1 MAYDLLL
8 SPLRL
13 GHHEL
18 RNRIVLS
25 AHVTNLATSER
36 TASGRHVAYYR
47 ERARGGTGLIVV
59 ESLAVHPTAG
69 SSRLSM
75 HAFDDAVIDGLAEV
89 AGAVHAEGAMTMAQ
103 LNHGGRE
110 HNPMT
115 TRRPLWSSSAVTSR
129 QRLQTP
135 HAMTLDEIDTVVEA
149 FAEAAVRVREAG
161 LDGVEINAGHGYLL
175 HQFMTPIVNH
185 RTDEYGGPLENRT
198 RLPERVLRRVRE
210 RVGPDFVVG
219 VRISGSEFLDGGIDS
234 PMSRQIAVR
243 LVAAGGLD
251 FVSVSHSTYETLD
264 TVVPDMSY
272 GQAPFTG
279 LARAVREAVSP
290 VPVITA
296 GRISTP
302 DTAEQV
308 LARGD
313 ADLVAMT
320 RAQIADP
327 YLAAKTAAGRAADIR
342 WCIGCNQGCIG
353 YTFVGAD
360 ISCLQNPAAGDE
372 LHQPGDEPVPTTG
385 PRRAVVVVGGGPAG
399 MEAAWYAAALGHHVT
414 LLEGSGQLGG
424 ILALAESLPSRQ
436 DLAGVRTYRERM
448 LARHGVTVRLGVTA
462 TAEDVL
468 ALGPDVVIV
477 ATGSRPA
484 GAGGAQGA
492 HSAQEAYGAQGAH
505 GAQGARGAEWAFDRT
520 RAESGHCLV
529 LDGDGTMTAL
539 TVAEELATRGTQVT
553 LASRS
558 GAPGHAVI
566 GISLIPAR
574 RRLAALGVRQL
585 PFHDVSGFVDGK
597 AELTDLLNGTTTT
610 VAADDVVAVADRRSD
625 DGLYHQLAGQVG
637 QVLLAGDAM
646 APRQAIDA
654 IRDGRRAAQAIG

>member
-1 MAYDLLL
+1 VSSSHGGTDFGLLL
-8 SPLRL
+8 SPLHL
-13 GHHEL
+13 GRHQL

-36 TASGRHVAYYR
+36 TASPRHVAYYR

-75 HAFDDAVIDGLAEV
+75 HAYDDSVIGGLADV
-89 AGAVHAEGAMTMAQ
+89 AAAIHAEGAVALVQ

-129 QRLQTP
+129 QRRETP
-135 HAMTLDEIDTVVEA
+135 HALTLAEIDELVAA
-149 FAEAAVRVREAG
+149 FAAAAARVRAAG

-175 HQFMTPIVNH
+175 HQFMTPVVNH
-185 RTDEYGGPLENRT
+185 RTDDYGGPLENRT
-198 RLPERVLRRVRE
+198 RLPERVLRAVRE
-210 RVGPDFVVG
+210 RTGPGFTVG

-234 PMSRQIAVR
+234 PMSREIAVR
-243 LVAAGGLD
+243 LVEAGQLD

-264 TVVPDMSY
+264 TVIPDMSY
-272 GQAPFTG
+272 GQAPFTA
-279 LARAVREAVSP
+279 LARAVREAVAP

-302 DTAEQV
+302 ATAQEV

-327 YLAAKTAAGRAADIR
+327 YLAAKTATGRAEDIR
-342 WCIGCNQGCIG
+342 WCVGCNQGCIG
-353 YTFVGAD
+353 YTFIGAD
-360 ISCLQNPAAGDE
+360 ISCLQNPAAGEE
-372 LHQPGDEPVPTTG
+372 LEQPGDEPALVPG
-385 PRRAVVVVGGGPAG
+385 SRRRAVVVVGGGPAG
-399 MEAAWYAAALGHHVT
+399 LEAAWYAAALGHSVT
-414 LLEGSGQLGG
+414 LLEASDRLGG
-424 ILALAESLPSRQ
+424 ILALAESLPARQ

-448 LARHGVTVRLGVTA
+448 LARHGVKVRLGTTA
-462 TAEDVL
+462 TAAGVL
-468 ALGPDVVIV
+468 ALAPDVVIV

-484 GAGGAQGA
+484 GADGTF
-492 HSAQEAYGAQGAH
+492 
-505 GAQGARGAEWAFDRT
+505 GAEWAFERT
-520 RAESGHCLV
+520 LPEPGCCLV
-529 LDGDGTMTAL
+529 VDGDGSMTAL
-539 TVAEELATRGTQVT
+539 TVAEELATRGAQVT
-553 LASRS
+553 LACRS

-566 GISLIPAR
+566 GISLLPAQ
-574 RRLAALGVRQL
+574 RRLVALGVRQL
-585 PFHDVSGFVDGK
+585 PFHAVTGVQDGK
-597 AELTDLLNGTTTT
+597 AELTDLLNATVTT
-610 VAADDVVAVADRRSD
+610 VPADHVVAVADRRSD
-625 DGLYHQLAGQVG
+625 DALYHQLATQSGHIAQSGQIG

-654 IRDGRRAAQAIG
+654 IRDGRRAARSIA

>member
-1 MAYDLLL
+1 MSGTEGNRYDLLL

-13 GHHEL
+13 GRHEL

-36 TASGRHVAYYR
+36 TVSPRHVAYYR

-69 SSRLSM
+69 SSRLSLQ
-75 HAFDDAVIDGLAEV
+75 AFDDAVIGGLADV
-89 AGAVHAEGAMTMAQ
+89 ASAVHAEGAVALAQ

-129 QRLQTP
+129 QRRQTP
-135 HAMTLDEIDTVVEA
+135 HALTLAEIDEVVAA
-149 FAEAAVRVREAG
+149 FAAAAVRVRQAG

-185 RTDEYGGPLENRT
+185 RTDEYGGSLENRT
-198 RLPERVLRRVRE
+198 RLPERVLREVRE

-234 PMSRQIAVR
+234 PMSRRIAVR
-243 LVAAGGLD
+243 LVAAGCLD

-279 LARAVREAVSP
+279 LARAVREAVP
-290 VPVITA
+290 GVPVITA

-320 RAQIADP
+320 RSQIADP
-327 YLAAKTAAGRAADIR
+327 YLAAKTAAGRVGDIR
-342 WCIGCNQGCIG
+342 WCVGCNQGCIG

-372 LHQPGDEPVPTTG
+372 LEQPGDEPEPTSGRHRT
-385 PRRAVVVVGGGPAG
+385 VVVVGGGPAG
-399 MEAAWYAAALGHHVT
+399 MEAAWYAAALGHRVT
-414 LLEGSGQLGG
+414 LLEASSRLGG
-424 ILALAESLPSRQ
+424 ILALAESLPSRA
-436 DLAGVRTYRERM
+436 DLAGVRTYREAM
-448 LARHGVTVRLGVTA
+448 LARHGVTVRLGLTA
-462 TAEDVL
+462 IAADVL
-468 ALGPDVVIV
+468 ALRPDAVII
-477 ATGSRPA
+477 ATGSQPD
-484 GAGGAQGA
+484 GPGGT
-492 HSAQEAYGAQGAH
+492 
-505 GAQGARGAEWAFDRT
+505 RGSEWAFDS
-520 RAESGHCLV
+520 ALPEPGHCLV
-529 LDGDGTMTAL
+529 VDGDGTMTAL
-539 TVAEELATRGTQVT
+539 TVAEELATRGGKVT
-553 LASRS
+553 LACRS
-558 GAPGHAVI
+558 GAPGNAVI
-566 GISLIPAR
+566 AISLMPAQ

-585 PFHDVSGFVDGK
+585 PFHDLVTHGDGK
-597 AELTDLLNGTTTT
+597 AGITDLLNAVTTT
-610 VAADDVVAVADRRSD
+610 VPADHVVTVSERRGQDELSRE
-625 DGLYHQLAGQVG
+625 LAGRVE
-637 QVLLAGDAM
+637 QVLVAGDAM

>member
-1 MAYDLLL
+1 MAEPGEGASTGYQRLL
-8 SPLRL
+8 SPLQL
-13 GHHEL
+13 GRHQL

-36 TASGRHVAYYR
+36 TPSARHVAYYR
-47 ERARGGTGLIVV
+47 ERARGGTGLIVM
-59 ESLAVHPTAG
+59 ESFAVHPTAG

-89 AGAVHAEGAMTMAQ
+89 AAAVHAEGAVIFAQ

-129 QRLQTP
+129 QRMQTP
-135 HAMTLDEIDTVVEA
+135 HAITLDEIDEVVAA
-149 FAEAAVRVREAG
+149 FAAAAARLQQAG
-161 LDGVEINAGHGYLL
+161 LDGVEINAAHGYLL

-185 RTDEYGGPLENRT
+185 RTDEYGGSLENRT
-198 RLPERVLRRVRE
+198 RLPQRVMRAVRE
-210 RVGPDFVVG
+210 RVGPDFAVG
-219 VRISGSEFLDGGIDS
+219 ARISGSEFLDGGIDS
-234 PMSRQIAVR
+234 PMSQQIAVR
-243 LVAAGGLD
+243 LVAAGQLD

-264 TVVPDMSY
+264 TVIPDMAY
-272 GQAPFTG
+272 GQAPFSG
-279 LARAVREAVSP
+279 LGHAVREVVAP
-290 VPVITA
+290 VPVIVA

-302 DTAEQV
+302 DTGEQV

-342 WCIGCNQGCIG
+342 WCVGCNQGCVG
-353 YTFVGAD
+353 YTFVGGD

-372 LHQPGDEPVPTTG
+372 LEQPGDEPEPTTG
-385 PRRAVVVVGGGPAG
+385 PRRTVVVVGGGPAG
-399 MEAAWYAAALGHHVT
+399 MEAAWYAAALGHRVT
-414 LLEGSGQLGG
+414 LLEASDRLGG

-462 TAEDVL
+462 TAADVL
-468 ALGPDVVIV
+468 AARPDAVIV
-477 ATGSRPA
+477 ATGSRSDGAA
-484 GAGGAQGA
+484 GT
-492 HSAQEAYGAQGAH
+492 
-505 GAQGARGAEWAFDRT
+505 RGSEWAFDRAQ
-520 RAESGHCLV
+520 AEPGRCLV
-529 LDGDGTMTAL
+529 IDGDGTMTAL
-539 TVAEELATRGTQVT
+539 TVAEELATRGAQVT
-553 LASRS
+553 LACRS
-558 GAPGHAVI
+558 GAPGHTVI

-585 PFHDVSGFVDGK
+585 PFHDISGFSDGK
-597 AELTDLLNGTTTT
+597 TELTDVLNASTTMVPTDNVVT
-610 VAADDVVAVADRRSD
+610 VTDRRSD
-625 DGLYHQLAGQVG
+625 DGLYSQLAGQVG

-646 APRQAIDA
+646 APRQAIEA
-654 IRDGRRAAQAIG
+654 IRDGRRAAQAIT

>member
-1 MAYDLLL
+1 VSSTEGTRYDLLL

-13 GHHEL
+13 GRHEL

-36 TASGRHVAYYR
+36 TASARHVAYYR

-75 HAFDDAVIDGLAEV
+75 HAFDDAVIDGLADV
-89 AGAVHAEGAMTMAQ
+89 GRAVHAEGAVALAQ

-115 TRRPLWSSSAVTSR
+115 TRRPLWSSSAVASR
-129 QRLQTP
+129 QRRQIP
-135 HAMTLDEIDTVVEA
+135 HALTLAEIDEVVAA
-149 FAEAAVRVREAG
+149 FGEAAVRVRQAG

-185 RTDEYGGPLENRT
+185 RTDEYGGSLENRT
-198 RLPERVLRRVRE
+198 RLPGRVLREVRE

-243 LVAAGGLD
+243 LVAAGQLD

-264 TVVPDMSY
+264 TVIPDMSY

-279 LARAVREAVSP
+279 LAHAVREAVP
-290 VPVITA
+290 GVPVITA

-302 DTAEQV
+302 DTAEQA

-327 YLAAKTAAGRAADIR
+327 YLAAKIAAGRVADIR

-372 LHQPGDEPVPTTG
+372 LEQPGDEPEPSDG
-385 PRRAVVVVGGGPAG
+385 PHRTVVVVGGGPAG
-399 MEAAWYAAALGHHVT
+399 MEAAWYAAALGHQVT
-414 LLEGSGQLGG
+414 LFEASGRLGG
-424 ILALAESLPSRQ
+424 TLALAESLPARA
-436 DLAGVRTYRERM
+436 DLAGVRTYREAM
-448 LARHGVTVRLGVTA
+448 LARHGVMVRLGTTA
-462 TAEDVL
+462 TATAVL
-468 ALGPDVVIV
+468 ALSPDAVIV
-477 ATGSRPA
+477 AAGSQPA
-484 GAGGAQGA
+484 GQDGT
-492 HSAQEAYGAQGAH
+492 
-505 GAQGARGAEWAFDRT
+505 RGSEWAFDRAQ
-520 RAESGHCLV
+520 AERGSCLV
-529 LDGDGTMTAL
+529 VDGDGNMTAL
-539 TVAEELATRGTQVT
+539 TVAEELATRGATVT
-553 LASRS
+553 LACRS
-558 GAPGHAVI
+558 GAPGNAVI
-566 GISLIPAR
+566 GISLSPAQ

-585 PFHDVSGFVDGK
+585 AYHDVLSHGDGK
-597 AELTDLLNGTTTT
+597 AELTDLLNASVTT
-610 VAADDVVAVADRRSD
+610 VPADHVVTVSDRCSRD
-625 DGLYHQLAGQVG
+625 ELYHQLAGQVG

-654 IRDGRRAAQAIG
+654 IRDGRRAARAIG

>member
-1 MAYDLLL
+1 MSGTEGTRYDLLL

-13 GHHEL
+13 GRHEL

-36 TASGRHVAYYR
+36 TASARHVAYYR

-75 HAFDDAVIDGLAEV
+75 HAFDDAVIDGLADV
-89 AGAVHAEGAMTMAQ
+89 ASAVHAEGAVALAQ

-115 TRRPLWSSSAVTSR
+115 TRRPLWSSSAVASR
-129 QRLQTP
+129 QRRQIP
-135 HAMTLDEIDTVVEA
+135 HALALAEIDEVVAA
-149 FAEAAVRVREAG
+149 FGAAAVRVRQAG

-185 RTDEYGGPLENRT
+185 RTDEYGGSLENRT
-198 RLPERVLRRVRE
+198 RLPERVLREVRE
-210 RVGPDFVVG
+210 RVGRDFVVG

-243 LVAAGGLD
+243 LVAAGRLD

-279 LARAVREAVSP
+279 LARAVREAVP
-290 VPVITA
+290 GVPVITA

-342 WCIGCNQGCIG
+342 WCVGCNQGCVG
-353 YTFVGAD
+353 YTFVGGD
-360 ISCLQNPAAGDE
+360 ISCLQNPAAGNE
-372 LHQPGDEPVPTTG
+372 LEQPGDEPEPTG
-385 PRRAVVVVGGGPAG
+385 GRRRAVVVVGGGPAG
-399 MEAAWYAAALGHHVT
+399 MEAAWYAAALGHQVT
-414 LLEGSGQLGG
+414 LFEASGRLGG
-424 ILALAESLPSRQ
+424 TLAVAESLPSRA
-436 DLAGVRTYRERM
+436 DLAGVRTYREAM
-448 LARHGVTVRLGVTA
+448 LARHGVTVRLGTTA
-462 TAEDVL
+462 TASSLL
-468 ALGPDVVIV
+468 ALSPDTVIV
-477 ATGSRPA
+477 ATGSQPA
-484 GAGGAQGA
+484 GQDGT
-492 HSAQEAYGAQGAH
+492 
-505 GAQGARGAEWAFDRT
+505 RGSEWAFDR
-520 RAESGHCLV
+520 AQAVPGHCLV
-529 LDGDGTMTAL
+529 VDGDGNMTAL
-539 TVAEELATRGTQVT
+539 TVAEELASRGAAVT
-553 LASRS
+553 LACRS
-558 GAPGHAVI
+558 GAPGNAVI
-566 GISLIPAR
+566 GISLIPAQ

-585 PFHDVSGFVDGK
+585 PYHDVLSHGDGK
-597 AELTDLLNGTTTT
+597 AELTDLLNATVTT
-610 VAADDVVAVADRRSD
+610 VPADHVVTVSDRRSRD
-625 DGLYHQLAGQVG
+625 ELYRQLAGQVG